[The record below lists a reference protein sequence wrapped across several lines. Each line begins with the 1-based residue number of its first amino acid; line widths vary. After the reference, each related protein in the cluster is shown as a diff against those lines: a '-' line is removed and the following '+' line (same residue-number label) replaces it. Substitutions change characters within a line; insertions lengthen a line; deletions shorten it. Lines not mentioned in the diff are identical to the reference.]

1 MGRSEQYGKP
11 YTFFLDIAK
20 FFVDDTLHQKMKV
33 PREGRAMYQYLNEKL
48 STEYESYENVINNC
62 LYLSPEQ
69 KEYLLPASEI
79 INLDKLDFLMCV
91 NIMRLLQTGKI
102 TKNYKETRLVIYMK
116 KLRNNLCHPSMFRI
130 EEDITK
136 EQFNENVQEIIDHLG
151 WLGIKKNW
159 LVQCRQIFQT

>member
-1 MGRSEQYGKP
+1 MGRSEQYGKL

-20 FFVDDTLHQKMKV
+20 FFVDDRLYQKMRV

-48 STEYESYENVINNC
+48 STEYESYKNVINNC
-62 LYLSPEQ
+62 LYLLPEQ